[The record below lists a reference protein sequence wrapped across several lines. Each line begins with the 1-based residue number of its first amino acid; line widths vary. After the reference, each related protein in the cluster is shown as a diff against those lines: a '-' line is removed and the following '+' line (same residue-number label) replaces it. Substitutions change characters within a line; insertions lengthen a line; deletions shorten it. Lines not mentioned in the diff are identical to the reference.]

1 MVIKL
6 RSEHLLEIENHG
18 KETYPRE
25 CCGLLL
31 GRISND
37 EKIVI
42 QILRAK
48 NEREQQQ
55 QHNRFLISPRT
66 MFDSQK
72 IARANKMDVLGFYH
86 SHPDVEACPSQ
97 FDLDHAWP
105 FYAYVIL
112 SVKKGK
118 TKKMTCWKLSKD
130 RSIFDFEEIIRV

>member
-1 MVIKL
+1 MLIRL
-6 RSEHLLEIENHG
+6 RSEHMLEIESHG
-18 KETYPRE
+18 ELTYPRE

-37 EKIVI
+37 EKII
-42 QILRAK
+42 MQILPVE
-48 NEREQQQ
+48 NEREASQQN
-55 QHNRFLISPRT
+55 NRFLISPRT

-72 IARANKMDVLGFYH
+72 IARTNKMDVLGFYH
-86 SHPDVEACPSQ
+86 SHPDAEACPSQ

>member
-6 RSEHLLEIENHG
+6 RAEHLLEIENHG
-18 KETYPRE
+18 KETYPME

-31 GRISND
+31 GKISND

-42 QILRAK
+42 QILKAK

-72 IARANKMDVLGFYH
+72 IARANKMDILGFYH
-86 SHPDVEACPSQ
+86 SHPDAEACPSK

-118 TKKMTCWKLSKD
+118 TKTMTCWKLSKD
-130 RSIFDFEEIIRV
+130 RSIFESEEIVRS

>member
-18 KETYPRE
+18 KETYPME

-31 GRISND
+31 GKISND

-42 QILRAK
+42 QILKAK

-72 IARANKMDVLGFYH
+72 IARANKMDILGFYH
-86 SHPDVEACPSQ
+86 SHPDAEACPSK

-112 SVKKGK
+112 YVKKGK
-118 TKKMTCWKLSKD
+118 TKTMTCWKLSKD
-130 RSIFDFEEIIRV
+130 RSIFESEEIVRS

>member
-18 KETYPRE
+18 KATYPME

-31 GRISND
+31 GKISND

-42 QILRAK
+42 QILKAK

-72 IARANKMDVLGFYH
+72 IARANKMDILGFYH
-86 SHPDVEACPSQ
+86 SHPDAEACPSK

-118 TKKMTCWKLSKD
+118 TKTMTCWKLSKD
-130 RSIFDFEEIIRV
+130 RSIFESEEIVRS

>member
-18 KETYPRE
+18 KETYPME

-31 GRISND
+31 GKISND

-42 QILRAK
+42 QILKAK

-66 MFDSQK
+66 MFD
-72 IARANKMDVLGFYH
+72 
-86 SHPDVEACPSQ
+86 
-97 FDLDHAWP
+97 
-105 FYAYVIL
+105 L
-112 SVKKGK
+112 S
-118 TKKMTCWKLSKD
+118 L
-130 RSIFDFEEIIRV
+130 IHI